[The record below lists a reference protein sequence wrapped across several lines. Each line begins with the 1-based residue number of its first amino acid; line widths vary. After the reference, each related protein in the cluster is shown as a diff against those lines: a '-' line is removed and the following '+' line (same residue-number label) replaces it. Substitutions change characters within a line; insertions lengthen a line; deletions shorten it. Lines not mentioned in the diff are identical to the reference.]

1 MRWTWVLLVAILAAV
16 SACSRQKSSGPP
28 VAGSGGP
35 ASSGKYVLLDTMT
48 DDAKAEKCKANT
60 EDTLVKY
67 PEVRCLVGLWA
78 YNPPAMLAALKEK
91 PDMLGKVAIVGF
103 DENEETLHGI
113 KEGHIYGTIVQQP
126 FEFGRQSIIMLAKIA
141 KGDRSVIPPTGISY
155 VAHQVITKENVEQ
168 FHEKLKKLKTP
179 GEPLPKAPAGA
190 IKVAFIS
197 NNPYEF
203 WTIARRGAEQAVKE
217 LKEKDKIDVDLEF
230 HMPARGTAAEQ
241 RQIIEDL
248 LTKGVKGIA
257 ISVNDAANQADF
269 YNDLA
274 DKVPLITQ
282 DSDLPKG
289 SKRLCYIGTNNVEA
303 GKGAG
308 ELVKK
313 ACPEGGK
320 YVIYVG
326 KLDVQNAQERR
337 QGVIEVL
344 SAAK

>member
-1 MRWTWVLLVAILAAV
+1 MRRLNWVTVAVLVILP
-16 SACSRQKSSGPP
+16 ACGRHARDPQ
-28 VAGSGGP
+28 
-35 ASSGKYVLLDTMT
+35 AS
-48 DDAKAEKCKANT
+48 
-60 EDTLVKY
+60 
-67 PEVRCLVGLWA
+67 P
-78 YNPPAMLAALKEK
+78 
-91 PDMLGKVAIVGF
+91 
-103 DENEETLHGI
+103 
-113 KEGHIYGTIVQQP
+113 
-126 FEFGRQSIIMLAKIA
+126 
-141 KGDRSVIPPTGISY
+141 
-155 VAHQVITKENVEQ
+155 NV
-168 FHEKLKKLKTP
+168 
-179 GEPLPKAPAGA
+179 

-217 LKEKDKIDVDLEF
+217 LAEKDKINVDLEF

-257 ISVNDAANQADF
+257 ISVNDAANQADYF
-269 YNDLA
+269 NDLA
-274 DKVPLITQ
+274 EKVPLITQ

-303 GKGAG
+303 GKAAG

-337 QGVIEVL
+337 QGVTEVL
-344 SAAK
+344 SAAGEGKYTLIDTMTDDAKAEKCKANVEDTLVKHTDVRCLVGLWAYNPPAMLAALKERPNLLGKVALVGFDENEETLQGIKEGHIYGTIVQQPYEFGRQSIIMLAKIANGDRSVIPKDGILYVPHKVITKENVEQFHAELKKLKAP

>member
-1 MRWTWVLLVAILAAV
+1 MRWPLVLLVAICLV
-16 SACSRQKSSGPP
+16 VPACSRDKGGKAAT
-28 VAGSGGP
+28 AGGG
-35 ASSGKYVLLDTMT
+35 AGGSGKYVLLNTMT
-48 DDAKAEKCKANT
+48 DDAKAEKCKANV

-67 PEVRCLVGLWA
+67 PDIRCLVGLWA

-91 PDMLGKVAIVGF
+91 PDMLSKVAIIGF
-103 DENEETLHGI
+103 DENEETLQGI

-126 FEFGRQSIIMLAKIA
+126 YEFGRQSIIMLAKIA
-141 KGDRSVIPPTGISY
+141 KGDKSVIPGNGILY
-155 VAHQVITKENVEQ
+155 VPHKVINKDNVEQ
-168 FHEKLKKLKTP
+168 FHEELKKLKTP
-179 GEPLPKAPAGA
+179 GESLPKAPAGA

-217 LKEKDKIDVDLEF
+217 LKEKEKIDVDLEF

-257 ISVNDAANQADF
+257 ISVNDAANQADY

-274 DKVPLITQ
+274 AKVPLITQ
-282 DSDLPKG
+282 DSDLPQG

-303 GKGAG
+303 GKAAG

-337 QGVIEVL
+337 QGVIDVL
-344 SAAK
+344 SQAK

>member
-1 MRWTWVLLVAILAAV
+1 MRRLSCVLVAGLFLLP
-16 SACSRQKSSGPP
+16 ACGNR
-28 VAGSGGP
+28 
-35 ASSGKYVLLDTMT
+35 
-48 DDAKAEKCKANT
+48 EK
-60 EDTLVKY
+60 
-67 PEVRCLVGLWA
+67 G
-78 YNPPAMLAALKEK
+78 
-91 PDMLGKVAIVGF
+91 
-103 DENEETLHGI
+103 
-113 KEGHIYGTIVQQP
+113 
-126 FEFGRQSIIMLAKIA
+126 
-141 KGDRSVIPPTGISY
+141 
-155 VAHQVITKENVEQ
+155 
-168 FHEKLKKLKTP
+168 
-179 GEPLPKAPAGA
+179 PKAAPNAV
-190 IKVAFIS
+190 KVAFIS

-217 LKEKDKIDVDLEF
+217 LQEKDKIDVDLEF

-257 ISVNDAANQADF
+257 ISVNDAANQADYF
-269 YNDLA
+269 NELA

-303 GKGAG
+303 GKAAG

-313 ACPEGGK
+313 VCPDGGT

-344 SAAK
+344 SAAGNDKYILLDTMTDDAKSEKCKANVEDTLVKHSNVRCLVGLWAYNPPAMLAALKERPNLLGKVALVGFDENEETLQGIKEGHIYGTIVQQPYEFGRQSIIMLAKIAKGDRSMIPKDGILYVPHKVITKDNVEQFHAELKKLKAP